1 LRNLSVH
8 VSKNASWTTHLVE
21 RSKFAKNK
29 RNFKI
34 KQQIVNFSHA
44 HFSFSLSPSVIIM
57 RHHMATFWFKLTG
70 KYPTSLVKSRSA
82 ERITNNNIGGIELKS
97 FGVEVPTSDID
108 ERDLYPHLFQGR
120 GTDGFERFTPK
131 PASNNASASDK
142 NDSAR
147 FVGVQPIPEIT
158 VGSILTW
165 GLIKTAALVLLTW
178 FVTERFRL
186 YEYWLV
192 GLGMFWFVVAYP
204 AFLQYQ
210 RFKEQTQRLEKNSLC
225 ATCCH
230 FDETGHFCRLMDEHV
245 SETYIPCEGL
255 SWEGKER

>member
-1 LRNLSVH
+1 
-8 VSKNASWTTHLVE
+8 
-21 RSKFAKNK
+21 
-29 RNFKI
+29 
-34 KQQIVNFSHA
+34 
-44 HFSFSLSPSVIIM
+44 M
-57 RHHMATFWFKLTG
+57 RQRIAALWFKLTG
-70 KYPTSLVKSRSA
+70 KYPTSLTKSRSRD
-82 ERITNNNIGGIELKS
+82 RITNNRIGGIELKS
-97 FGVEVPTSDID
+97 LGVEVPNSDID

-120 GTDGFERFTPK
+120 KDDDSFERFSQKTAPEE
-131 PASNNASASDK
+131 PSGD
-142 NDSAR
+142 DSAR

-165 GLIKTAALVLLTW
+165 GLIKTAVLVLLTW
-178 FVTERFRL
+178 FVIERFRL

-192 GLGMFWFVVAYP
+192 GLGVFWFVVAYP

-210 RFKEQTQRLEKNSLC
+210 RFKAQTQHLVKNSLC